1 MVDGKKETISLL
13 PLLKK
18 GHSRLTLELNP
29 RSSNINEVIRAVLNS
44 LFFFYKKFWH
54 APKSIKSTKEHK
66 STKSTTKQKHK
77 NANKGT
83 KI

>member
-1 MVDGKKETISLL
+1 MVRKKPYLL
-13 PLLKK
+13 PLLKN
-18 GHSRLTLELNP
+18 GQLRLTLELNP
-29 RSSNINEVIRAVLNS
+29 RSSNINEVLNS
-44 LFFFYKKFWH
+44 FFFFYKKFWH